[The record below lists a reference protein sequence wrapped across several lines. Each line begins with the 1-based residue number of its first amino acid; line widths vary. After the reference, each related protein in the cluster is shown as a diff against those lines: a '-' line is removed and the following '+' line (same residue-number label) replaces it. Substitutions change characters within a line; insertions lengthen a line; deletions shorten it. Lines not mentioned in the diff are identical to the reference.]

1 MTFSQDI
8 FIALAFGLSVDSEE
22 TKKKSA
28 LSRYVLLSRIASKIP
43 EREREREIHVN
54 LTSINNYTQNTQV

>member
-28 LSRYVLLSRIASKIP
+28 LSRYVLLSRIASKIS
-43 EREREREIHVN
+43 EREREIHVN